1 MSKKR
6 RPLFKHKQ
14 IIRFSRL
21 LHMHYTPAELAE
33 EISVSDDTVYRS
45 YIPAGCPHTRDEQDR
60 IWIVG
65 TEFCEWAEHLIME
78 KKRRKTTRM
87 AEDEAWC
94 FRCNQITKIQSPT
107 PKRVNL
113 YLELLQG
120 TCTQCSGKVNRARKA
135 SQTTSLEEQSHD

>member
-1 MSKKR
+1 
-6 RPLFKHKQ
+6 
-14 IIRFSRL
+14 
-21 LHMHYTPAELAE
+21 MHYTPAELAE

-65 TEFCEWAEHLIME
+65 TEFCEWAKVIHE
-78 KKRRKTTRM
+78 KRKRRKVRRL
-87 AEDEAWC
+87 AADEAWC
-94 FRCNQITKIQSPT
+94 FRCNEIAKIQSPT

-120 TCTQCSGKVNRARKA
+120 TCAECGGKINRARKA
-135 SQTTSLEEQSHD
+135 SQTASTEEQAHD